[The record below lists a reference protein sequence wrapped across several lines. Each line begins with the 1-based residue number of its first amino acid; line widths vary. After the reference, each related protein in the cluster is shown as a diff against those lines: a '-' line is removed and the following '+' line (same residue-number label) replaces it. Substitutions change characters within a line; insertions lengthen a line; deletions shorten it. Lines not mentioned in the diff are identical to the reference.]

1 MKRKLVLIA
10 ALASSSFLQTTLAKD
25 PPPSHRPDPLPAGV
39 VVPTPTGG
47 AAGGVTIK
55 GTTVIGRYEP
65 LPGGSHVNV
74 NVNTPSGTQ
83 VGVTTQTVNGQTTYL
98 GGSVGWSFR

>member
-10 ALASSSFLQTTLAKD
+10 ALASSSFLQTALAQD
-25 PPPSHRPDPLPAGV
+25 PPPPPPAGV

-47 AAGGVTIK
+47 AAGGVTIN

-65 LPGGSHVNV
+65 LPGGSYTNLQVF
-74 NVNTPSGTQ
+74 TPSGTNF
-83 VGVTTQTVNGQTTYL
+83 GVTTETVNGQTTSV
-98 GGSVGWSFR
+98 GGSVGWSF

>member
-10 ALASSSFLQTTLAKD
+10 ALASSSFLQTTLAED
-25 PPPSHRPDPLPAGV
+25 LPASPPAGV